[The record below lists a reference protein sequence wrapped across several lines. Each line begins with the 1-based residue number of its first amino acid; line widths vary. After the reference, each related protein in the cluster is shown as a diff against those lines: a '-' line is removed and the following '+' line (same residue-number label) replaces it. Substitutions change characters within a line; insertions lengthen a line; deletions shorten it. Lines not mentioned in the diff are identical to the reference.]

1 MFPVIHLGRLA
12 IQASGLMIILGLYLG
27 ITLAEHRLPKK
38 GITVNQFY
46 TIIFI
51 ALGVG
56 VLGARLL
63 FIFQNLRQFLASP
76 VNIVSLDPNLLDPF
90 GGVALAGIAVLI
102 YGYRTKLQF
111 WNTLDA
117 FTPVLAVLTIFIGV
131 SHLASG
137 RAYGSP
143 TNLPWGLNLWGD
155 KRHPSQVYEI
165 LAGLIILIALWHRF
179 GSQTNPGVTFLLFV
193 TSTAGAHLLLEAWR
207 GDEMLLVAGI
217 RLTQWFAWL
226 LMSICLFIL
235 DGKMVSHKPAETDQ

>member
-27 ITLAEHRLPKK
+27 ITLAEHRLPQK
-38 GITVNQFY
+38 GIKVNQFY
-46 TIIFI
+46 TIIF
-51 ALGVG
+51 LGLGLG
-56 VLGARLL
+56 VLGGRLL
-63 FIFQNLRQFLASP
+63 FILQNFRQFLASP

-90 GGVALAGIAVLI
+90 GGVALAGIAVLV

-111 WNTLDA
+111 WTTLDA
-117 FTPVLAVLTIFIGV
+117 FTPVLAVLTIFFGLA
-131 SHLASG
+131 HLASG
-137 RAYGSP
+137 MAYGAP

-155 KRHPSQVYEI
+155 NRHPSQVYEI
-165 LAGLIILIALWHRF
+165 LAGIIIFIALWHRF

-193 TSTAGAHLLLEAWR
+193 TITAGARLLLEAWR

-226 LMSICLFIL
+226 LMSISLLIL
-235 DGKMVSHKPAETDQ
+235 DGKMVSHKPSENDQ